1 MDYKELVFEIVRR
14 IDDERVLNAVYVL
27 LEKFIQE
34 NCKMDYKKF
43 IIKWLDDLSPE
54 YLELVFRFVRGL
66 RGGQDGL

>member
-1 MDYKELVFEIVRR
+1 
-14 IDDERVLNAVYVL
+14 
-27 LEKFIQE
+27 
-34 NCKMDYKKF
+34 MDYKKF